1 MQQLGKAINS
11 MLKSVGIDRA
21 VQQNESLVIWEK
33 VVGTTVAENT
43 IAEEVQHGTLIVRV
57 STPVWRNELAI
68 RKGEILNKLN
78 DALGK
83 KVIRDIRL
91 I

>member
-1 MQQLGKAINS
+1 MQKLGKAINS

-21 VQQNESLVIWEK
+21 VQQNESLLIWEK
-33 VVGTTVAENT
+33 VVGTAVAENT
-43 IAEEVQHGTLIVRV
+43 TAEEVKHGTLIVRV

>member
-1 MQQLGKAINS
+1 MQKLGKAINS

-43 IAEEVQHGTLIVRV
+43 TAEEVKHGTLIVRV

>member
-21 VQQNESLVIWEK
+21 VQQNESLLIWEK

>member
-1 MQQLGKAINS
+1 MQQLGKAISS

-21 VQQNESLVIWEK
+21 VLQNESLLIWEK
-33 VVGTTVAENT
+33 VVGKAVAENT
-43 IAEEVQHGTLIVRV
+43 TAEEVKHGTLIVRV
-57 STPVWRNELAI
+57 STPVWRNELAL

-78 DALGK
+78 EALGK
-83 KVIRDIRL
+83 KVIRNIRL

>member
-1 MQQLGKAINS
+1 MQKLGKAINS

-21 VQQNESLVIWEK
+21 VQQNESLLIWEK

-43 IAEEVQHGTLIVRV
+43 TAEEVKHGTLIVRV